1 MSLRSSVII
10 VASPRPRV
18 GKTLLARLLI
28 DYQLHNGRA
37 VAGFDLNGDSNA
49 LAQFLPEHATVA
61 DIGSITGQM
70 ALFDRLVADDGIAK
84 VVDLGHETLEAF
96 VTVASEI
103 GFAEEA
109 RRHGIAPAVLYM
121 MTPDMTSVEAY
132 KALRKRLPQA
142 MLVPVQNMMLG
153 DGPYRDKYPAGA
165 TPVRLPVLAPAM
177 RKFAD
182 RPPFSFAAASSTSAI
197 DVPIDR
203 HLELSHWVRRI
214 FLEFREMELQLL
226 LVDLQSSLQAQS

>member
-28 DYQLHNGRA
+28 DYQLHNERA
-37 VAGFDLNGDSNA
+37 VVGFDLNGDNAA
-49 LAQFLPEHATVA
+49 LAQFLPERAAIA

-109 RRHGIAPAVLYM
+109 RRHGVAPAVLYV

-153 DGPYRDKYPAGA
+153 DGPYRDKYPASA

-226 LVDLQSSLQAQS
+226 LVDLQSSLQAQQ

>member
-1 MSLRSSVII
+1 MSLRSSAII

-28 DYQLHNGRA
+28 DYQLHNERQ
-37 VAGFDLNGDSNA
+37 VAGFDLNGINTS
-49 LAQFLPEHATVA
+49 LAQFLPDYVTVA

-84 VVDLGHETLEAF
+84 VVDVGHETLEAF
-96 VTVASEI
+96 VTVAGEI

-109 RRHGIAPAVLYM
+109 RRHGVAPAVLYM

-132 KALRKRLPQA
+132 KAMRKRLPQA

-153 DGPYRDKYPAGA
+153 ATQYHDKYPVPVASA
-165 TPVRLPVLAPAM
+165 VPVRLPVLSPAL

-182 RPPFSFAAASSTSAI
+182 RPPFSFAASPSE
-197 DVPIDR
+197 VPLDR

-214 FLEFREMELQLL
+214 FVEFREMELQLL
-226 LVDLQSSLQAQS
+226 LADLQSSIQLQS